1 MFFSFIGSGNYAAS
15 LTIFK
20 SISIVCG
27 VVALVLL
34 CKLLDYSCAAS
45 MLAVGAWFGWGQ
57 PFLSDVFVGNV
68 NQEQLLMVA
77 GLLWVELRMRREIPR
92 DLIGGAILALI
103 ALFKPNLSSVAV
115 LLGVMWL
122 VDGQWIVLARHLGGA
137 ILGSI
142 VLIAIASLR
151 IGSIHCWIDWLGA
164 LHQLGVE
171 ERTISGSNYALV
183 QIVREYVGPHLA
195 TWTGALIG
203 LIALLTVCVTR
214 ARSPQTSPQ
223 RLFTTVALGCAM
235 PLLTAPVAWLHYYIF
250 CTPLLLLMAAPITVE
265 SGRGLN
271 AALRYFIAAVCFI
284 AMSYSPVLA
293 IFVPLDDADSTAIR
307 LASASILL
315 FGFGL
320 WEMRLGRI
328 NQPSN
333 RAHETLTQS

>member
-1 MFFSFIGSGNYAAS
+1 
-15 LTIFK
+15 
-20 SISIVCG
+20 
-27 VVALVLL
+27 
-34 CKLLDYSCAAS
+34 
-45 MLAVGAWFGWGQ
+45 
-57 PFLSDVFVGNV
+57 
-68 NQEQLLMVA
+68 
-77 GLLWVELRMRREIPR
+77 MRREIPR

-203 LIALLTVCVTR
+203 LIALLMVCVTLR
-214 ARSPQTSPQ
+214 DLRKHHRSAYSRPSPSVARCRS
-223 RLFTTVALGCAM
+223 
-235 PLLTAPVAWLHYYIF
+235 
-250 CTPLLLLMAAPITVE
+250 
-265 SGRGLN
+265 
-271 AALRYFIAAVCFI
+271 
-284 AMSYSPVLA
+284 
-293 IFVPLDDADSTAIR
+293 
-307 LASASILL
+307 
-315 FGFGL
+315 
-320 WEMRLGRI
+320 
-328 NQPSN
+328 
-333 RAHETLTQS
+333 